1 MKLCLIDVRDIT
13 MASHDSSPLLS
24 VDVAAMIRRTRPFL
38 LFNKLDSVDPT
49 FPEAKLRYLVEEYD
63 AAGAW
68 AISLRTGA
76 GVDVFIEGLGKHLHE
91 QYVHIAVQPF

>member
-13 MASHDSSPLLS
+13 TASHDSLPPLS
-24 VDVAAMIRRTRPFL
+24 MDVATMIRRTRPFL

-49 FPEAKLRYLVEEYD
+49 FPEAKLRHVVEEYG

-76 GVDVFIEGLGKHLHE
+76 GVDMFIEELGKHLHE
-91 QYVHIAVQPF
+91 QYVRIAVRPF